1 MRRFVLLSTLA
12 SVLLVPIVAA
22 QSTPPA
28 QPPAKPAKYI
38 PPVKGLATIE
48 VMQSSK
54 PGAKEWVTTVK
65 VRNTSKGPINLLR
78 ANEYWYDANLNIVSA
93 SEYRHRKAP
102 IQPGEIV
109 EFTMHSPA
117 KPGMQRNQI
126 MFTHAYGKVEAKA
139 VKAFK

>member
-1 MRRFVLLSTLA
+1 MRRFVLLAALA
-12 SVLLVPIVAA
+12 SVLSAPTFATQAPPAA
-22 QSTPPA
+22 QA
-28 QPPAKPAKYI
+28 PAKPAKYI
-38 PPVKGLATIE
+38 PPVKGVATIE

-54 PGAKEWVTTVK
+54 PGSKEWVTTVK
-65 VRNTSKGPINLLR
+65 VRNTSKGSINLLR
-78 ANEYWYDANLNIVSA
+78 ADEYWYDANLKIVSG

-109 EFTMHSPA
+109 EFTIHSPT

-126 MFTHAYGKVEAKA
+126 MFTHAYGKVDAKT